1 MVALSLQASKI
12 PQKKGDN
19 KTEKSHDPFR
29 MCTNVCIDLRTH
41 LRDIMLRTQRWLGVT
56 R

>member
-12 PQKKGDN
+12 PQKGET
-19 KTEKSHDPFR
+19 KTEKTYESVRASNHILNDFR
-29 MCTNVCIDLRTH
+29 GYLRH
-41 LRDIMLRTQRWLGVT
+41 IMLHIYRWLGVT

>member
-12 PQKKGDN
+12 PQKGET
-19 KTEKSHDPFR
+19 KTEKTYESIRASNHILNDFRNHLHD
-29 MCTNVCIDLRTH
+29 V
-41 LRDIMLRTQRWLGVT
+41 MLYLQQWLGAT